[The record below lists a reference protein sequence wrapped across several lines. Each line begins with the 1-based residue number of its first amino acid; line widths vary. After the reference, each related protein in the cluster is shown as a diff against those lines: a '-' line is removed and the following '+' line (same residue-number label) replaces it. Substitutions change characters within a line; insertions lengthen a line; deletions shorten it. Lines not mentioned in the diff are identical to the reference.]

1 MKRKKFKNLP
11 AINLV
16 KYWSKFL
23 AQIKKHLGH
32 AGTPRNVQNKCI
44 KLSGFDVD
52 TTNNWSF
59 STPGNNKKHFPRRK
73 VLQHENSSPGF

>member
-1 MKRKKFKNLP
+1 MKRKKFKKSTCN
-11 AINLV
+11 
-16 KYWSKFL
+16 KFSKVFI
-23 AQIKKHLGH
+23 QIPGTYKKALGH
-32 AGTPRNVQNKCI
+32 TGTTRNVQNKCI

-73 VLQHENSSPGF
+73 VLQHENSSAGF